1 MAELEIRAARQ
12 ADLDR
17 MIAIDH
23 ASKSAYAYKM
33 EVLDDKDNFSRSFQR
48 IHLPRAVTL
57 SYPKD
62 EEALLASWNEADA
75 IFVGCVLDEVIAYV
89 ALELRR
95 FRATARVSDL
105 VVAQGLRRKGI
116 GSRMLLAGE
125 AWAHDRGAYRI
136 LTELQIRNDPAI
148 KMMLKLG
155 YQLCGYVDQYFPNQ
169 EMALFFEKR
178 V

>member
-1 MAELEIRAARQ
+1 
-12 ADLDR
+12 
-17 MIAIDH
+17 
-23 ASKSAYAYKM
+23 
-33 EVLDDKDNFSRSFQR
+33 
-48 IHLPRAVTL
+48 VTL
-57 SYPKD
+57 SYPRD
-62 EEALLASWNEADA
+62 EEALLASWDEADA

-105 VVAQGLRRKGI
+105 VVARGLRRKGI